1 MAHTTH
7 ECTCIHVYVPPVS
20 VPDGSNTSPA
30 KATERVNIF
39 LLKVT
44 YQNYTHNY

>member
-1 MAHTTH
+1 MYMY
-7 ECTCIHVYVPPVS
+7 IPPVS

-44 YQNYTHNY
+44 YQITCTRHMELLKII